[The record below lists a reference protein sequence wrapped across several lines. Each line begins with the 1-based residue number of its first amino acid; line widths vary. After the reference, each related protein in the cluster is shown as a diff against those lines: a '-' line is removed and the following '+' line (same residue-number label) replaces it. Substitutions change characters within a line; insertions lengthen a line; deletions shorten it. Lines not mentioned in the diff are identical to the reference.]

1 MRKGN
6 RKWEMRNGKREK
18 DNGKRETE
26 NRKREIGIGDWR
38 TGERELEQEM

>member
-6 RKWEMRNGKREK
+6 RKWEMRNGKRGK

-26 NRKREIGIGDWR
+26 NRKREIGIGD
-38 TGERELEQEM
+38 

>member
-1 MRKGN
+1 
-6 RKWEMRNGKREK
+6 MRNGKRGN